1 MLTMLK
7 SERLPAIFNQLPSDQ
22 QQTLLEFAEFLLS
35 RVIKEPVVEVNLLPR
50 PSNESV
56 IAAIKRLANSY
67 PMLNK
72 AVMLDET
79 SRLMTEHIMQGRDKE
94 EVIDELEAI
103 FLNYY
108 EKFTKELT

>member
-1 MLTMLK
+1 MLK
-7 SERLPAIFNQLPSDQ
+7 SEHLQAIFNQLSLEQ

-35 RVIKEPVVEVNLLPR
+35 RIIVKPVLEVKLLPR

-56 IAAIKRLANSY
+56 IAAIKRLVNSY

-79 SRLMTEHIMQGRDKE
+79 SRLMTEHIMQGRDKIE
-94 EVIDELEAI
+94 IIDELESV

-108 EKFTKELT
+108 EKFTKEST